1 MNRNQFKPT
10 CFGSVWFF
18 MTKTGSNRFGLVFSV
33 WLDFGSVFSGLVRF
47 FSFARLFWFGSVFFS
62 VLVQFGF
69 FGFRLIKP
77 KPNRTGRFFQNFNR
91 FNRFFFT
98 VWFFQ
103 LFFFQFFQFNWFFD
117 FFAHPYFTPIKTKEK
132 TPHEI

>member
-1 MNRNQFKPT
+1 
-10 CFGSVWFF
+10 

-47 FSFARLFWFGSVFFS
+47 FSLARLFWFGSVFFS

-69 FGFRLIKP
+69 FDFRLIKP
-77 KPNRTGRFFQNFNR
+77 KPNRTGRFFQNFNQ

-103 LFFFQFFQFNWFFD
+103 LFFFQFF
-117 FFAHPYFTPIKTKEK
+117 
-132 TPHEI
+132 